1 MKQTNPDNKLPKKG
15 AKALKDRVN
24 KHLKDKNDIITD
36 EDMKNINVGED
47 VDDSKAAD
55 DLTKALEAKK
65 QTSPWSILSE
75 EDK

>member
-1 MKQTNPDNKLPKKG
+1 MKQTNPDDKLPKKG

-47 VDDSKAAD
+47 IDDSKAAE
-55 DLTKALEAKK
+55 DLAKVLEEKK
-65 QTSPWSILSE
+65 QTSPWNILSE